1 MILVR
6 PKVSVVI
13 PTKNEEGAIGQVIK
27 EVKTV
32 LNGAESEVV
41 VVDASSDNTPAE
53 VVRAGAKL
61 VKQVGKGGFGEAV
74 MQGVYWSKGD
84 YIVLMDGDGT
94 YDAADIPKLLEPLM
108 KDEADFVNGDRFA
121 NMHDGAMRSLNL
133 VGNRLLTKVGNSL
146 FHTDINDSQSGM
158 KAFSRGILT
167 NVALLEKGFSACSEL
182 VAEAAKAHLRIA
194 EVGITYK
201 PRIGETK
208 LNPVSAGTAIF
219 WSSLKML
226 IDYRPILLFGGI
238 GLALIAVGFVVAW
251 PVIIIFVVENRFV
264 QLGRALIAMFCWIV
278 GSLSIFTG
286 IILNMINISFQRI
299 RGRAK

>member
-1 MILVR
+1 LR
-6 PKVSVVI
+6 PKISVVI

-41 VVDASSDNTPAE
+41 VVDASNDNTPTEAI
-53 VVRAGAKL
+53 RAGAKL
-61 VKQVGKGGFGEAV
+61 VKQVGRGGFGEAV

-108 KDEADFVNGDRFA
+108 KDEADLVNGDRFA
-121 NMHDGAMRSLNL
+121 NMHDGAMRSLNF

-146 FHTDINDSQSGM
+146 FRTDINDSQSGM
-158 KAFSRGILT
+158 KAFNRGILT
-167 NVALLEKGFSACSEL
+167 NVALLEKGFAACSEL
-182 VAEAAKAHLRIA
+182 IAEAAKAHLRIA

-208 LNPVSAGTAIF
+208 LNPVSVGPAIF

-226 IDYRPILLFGGI
+226 IDYRPVLLFGGV
-238 GLALIAVGFVVAW
+238 GLAFIALGFVAAW
-251 PVIIIFVVENRFV
+251 PVILTFVVENRFV
-264 QLGRALIAMFCWIV
+264 QMGRALIALFFWII

-286 IILNMINISFQRI
+286 IILSMINISFQRI
-299 RGRAK
+299 RGRK

>member
-1 MILVR
+1 MVPLR
-6 PKVSVVI
+6 PKVSVII
-13 PTKNEEGAIGQVIK
+13 PTKNEEGAIAQVIK
-27 EVKTV
+27 DVKTV

-41 VVDASSDNTPAE
+41 VVDASNDNTATE
-53 VVRAGAKL
+53 AIRAGAKL
-61 VKQVGKGGFGEAV
+61 VRQVGRGGFGEAL

-84 YIVLMDGDGT
+84 YIVVMDGDGT
-94 YDAADIPKLLEPLM
+94 YHAADIPKLLEPLM
-108 KDEADFVNGDRFA
+108 KDEADLVNGDRFS

-133 VGNRLLTKVGNSL
+133 VGNRLLTRVGNSL

-167 NVALLEKGFSACSEL
+167 NVALLEKGFSAFSEL
-182 VAEAAKAHLRIA
+182 IAEAAKAHLRIA

-208 LNPVSAGTAIF
+208 LNPVSAGASIF

-226 IDYRPILLFGGI
+226 IDYRPILLFGGF

-251 PVIIIFVVENRFV
+251 PVILIFVVENRFV

-286 IILNMINISFQRI
+286 IILNMINLSFQRI

>member
-1 MILVR
+1 VNLLR
-6 PKVSVVI
+6 PKISVII

-53 VVRAGAKL
+53 AVRAGAKL
-61 VKQVGKGGFGEAV
+61 VKQVGRGGFGEAI

-108 KDEADFVNGDRFA
+108 KDEADLVNGDRFA

-146 FHTDINDSQSGM
+146 FRTDINDSQSGL

-167 NVALLEKGFSACSEL
+167 NVALLDKGFSACSEL
-182 VAEAAKAHLRIA
+182 IAEAAKAHLRIA

-208 LNPVSAGTAIF
+208 LNPVSAGPAIF

-226 IDYRPILLFGGI
+226 VDYRPILLFGAV
-238 GLALIAVGFVVAW
+238 GLAFIAVGFVVAW
-251 PVIIIFVVENRFV
+251 PVIITFVVENRFV
-264 QLGRALIAMFCWIV
+264 QMGRALIALFCWII

-286 IILNMINISFQRI
+286 VILNVINISFQRI

>member
-1 MILVR
+1 LR
-6 PKVSVVI
+6 PKISVII

-53 VVRAGAKL
+53 AVRAGAKL
-61 VKQVGKGGFGEAV
+61 VKQVGRGGFGEAI

-108 KDEADFVNGDRFA
+108 KDEADLVNGDRFA

-146 FHTDINDSQSGM
+146 FRTDINDSQSGL

-167 NVALLEKGFSACSEL
+167 NVALLDKGFSACSEL
-182 VAEAAKAHLRIA
+182 IAEAAKAHLRIA

-208 LNPVSAGTAIF
+208 LNPVSAGPAIF

-226 IDYRPILLFGGI
+226 VDYRPILLFGAV
-238 GLALIAVGFVVAW
+238 GLAFIAVGFVVAW
-251 PVIIIFVVENRFV
+251 PVIITFVVENRFV
-264 QLGRALIAMFCWIV
+264 QMGRALIALFCWII

-286 IILNMINISFQRI
+286 VILNVINISFQRI

>member
-1 MILVR
+1 MNLLR
-6 PKVSVVI
+6 PKISVII
-13 PTKNEEGAIGQVIK
+13 PTKNEEGAIGQVIR

-61 VKQVGKGGFGEAV
+61 VRQVGRGGFGEAI

-108 KDEADFVNGDRFA
+108 KDEADLVNGDRFA

-146 FHTDINDSQSGM
+146 FRTDINDSQSGL
-158 KAFSRGILT
+158 KAFSRGILM
-167 NVALLEKGFSACSEL
+167 NVALLDKGFSACSEL
-182 VAEAAKAHLRIA
+182 IAEAAKAHLRIA

-208 LNPVSAGTAIF
+208 LNPVSAGPAIL
-219 WSSLKML
+219 WSSLRML
-226 IDYRPILLFGGI
+226 VDYRPILLFGAV
-238 GLALIAVGFVVAW
+238 GLAFIAVGFVVAW
-251 PVIIIFVVENRFV
+251 PVIITFVVENRFV
-264 QLGRALIAMFCWIV
+264 QMGRALIALFCWII

-286 IILNMINISFQRI
+286 VILNVINISFQRI

>member
-41 VVDASSDNTPAE
+41 VVDASNDNTPTEAI
-53 VVRAGAKL
+53 RAGAKL

-133 VGNRLLTKVGNSL
+133 IGNRLLTKVGNSL
-146 FHTDINDSQSGM
+146 FRTDINDSQSGM

>member
-1 MILVR
+1 
-6 PKVSVVI
+6 
-13 PTKNEEGAIGQVIK
+13 
-27 EVKTV
+27 
-32 LNGAESEVV
+32 
-41 VVDASSDNTPAE
+41 
-53 VVRAGAKL
+53 
-61 VKQVGKGGFGEAV
+61 
-74 MQGVYWSKGD
+74 
-84 YIVLMDGDGT
+84 
-94 YDAADIPKLLEPLM
+94 
-108 KDEADFVNGDRFA
+108 
-121 NMHDGAMRSLNL
+121 
-133 VGNRLLTKVGNSL
+133 
-146 FHTDINDSQSGM
+146 
-158 KAFSRGILT
+158 
-167 NVALLEKGFSACSEL
+167 LEKGFSACSEL